1 MYGIFLLRIRN
12 GVYDMWLIFA
22 IITAIAWG
30 AANLFYKKG
39 SEPTDKYSHLKIVTM
54 VGFAMGIHAFIYLII
69 KDFNY
74 HPFDMIR
81 YLPVSAMYIIS
92 MTIGYIGLRY
102 IELSIAAPV
111 QNSAGA
117 VSAIL
122 LFIFFPR
129 EMAII
134 DILAVVIITTGVIGL
149 AMIEKKI
156 EDDIRRLEQTYVD
169 PKYQLG
175 FMAITFPILYA
186 VIDGIGTFA
195 DGVYLDELE
204 LISEDAALISYE
216 FTFFIVA
223 VISFVYVR
231 FIKKEDFFIFKERDR
246 AYAAILET
254 TGQFF
259 YVFAMAGN
267 AIIAAP
273 LIAAHGIFSVI
284 LSRIFLKEIMSRGQY
299 VMIAIVML
307 GIILLG
313 ISEGM

>member
-1 MYGIFLLRIRN
+1 
-12 GVYDMWLIFA
+12 MWLMSA
-22 IITAIAWG
+22 ILAATAWG

-39 SEPTDKYSHLKIVTM
+39 SEPTDRYSHLKIVTM
-54 VGFAMGIHAFIYLII
+54 VGFVMGIHAFIYLII
-69 KDFNY
+69 KDFNFD
-74 HPFDMIR
+74 PFDMIR
-81 YLPVSAMYIIS
+81 YLPVSAMYILS
-92 MTIGYIGLRY
+92 MTIGYVGLRY

-129 EMAII
+129 EMHYI
-134 DILAVVIITTGVIGL
+134 DIIAVVIITTGVIGL

-156 EDDIRRLEQTYVD
+156 EDQIQQLQGDVID
-169 PKYQLG
+169 PKYQLSVL
-175 FMAITFPILYA
+175 AITFPILYA
-186 VIDGIGTFA
+186 IIDGLGTFA
-195 DGVYLDELE
+195 DGIYLDELE
-204 LISEDAALISYE
+204 LISEESALLAYE

-223 VISFVYVR
+223 VLAYIYLK
-231 FIKKEDFFIFKERDR
+231 FIKKETFIIHKERDR
-246 AYAAILET
+246 GYAAILET

-284 LSRIFLKEIMSRGQY
+284 LSRIFLKEVMDVRQY
-299 VMIAIVML
+299 IMIAVVML
-307 GIILLG
+307 GIIFLG
-313 ISEGM
+313 ISEGL

>member
-1 MYGIFLLRIRN
+1 MWFIAALL
-12 GVYDMWLIFA
+12 
-22 IITAIAWG
+22 TAIAWG

-39 SEPTDKYSHLKIVTM
+39 SQPTDRFSHLKIVTM
-54 VGFAMGIHAFIYLII
+54 VGFVMGIHAFIYLFII
-69 KDFNY
+69 DFNY
-74 HPFDMIR
+74 NPIDMLR
-81 YLPVSAMYIIS
+81 YLPVSALYIVS

-129 EMAII
+129 EMH
-134 DILAVVIITTGVIGL
+134 ILDVSAVIIITAGVIGL
-149 AMIEKKI
+149 AIIEKQI
-156 EDDIRRLEQTYVD
+156 EDRIRQLEGYKVD
-169 PKYQLG
+169 PKYQISI
-175 FMAITFPILYA
+175 MAITFPILYA
-186 VIDGIGTFA
+186 IIDGVGTFV
-195 DGVYLDELE
+195 DGIYLDELE

-216 FTFFIVA
+216 LTFFLVA
-223 VISFVYVR
+223 LSSYIYVR
-231 FIKKEDFFIFKERDR
+231 FIKKQPFFILKERDR

-259 YVFAMAGN
+259 YVFALAGN

>member
-1 MYGIFLLRIRN
+1 MWFIAALL
-12 GVYDMWLIFA
+12 
-22 IITAIAWG
+22 TAIAWG

-39 SEPTDKYSHLKIVTM
+39 SQPTDRFSHLKIVTM
-54 VGFAMGIHAFIYLII
+54 VGFVMGIHAFIYLFII
-69 KDFNY
+69 DFNY
-74 HPFDMIR
+74 NPIDMLR
-81 YLPVSAMYIIS
+81 YLPVSALYIVS

-129 EMAII
+129 EMH
-134 DILAVVIITTGVIGL
+134 ILDVSAVIIITAGVIGL
-149 AMIEKKI
+149 AIIEKQI
-156 EDDIRRLEQTYVD
+156 EDRIRQLEGYKVD
-169 PKYQLG
+169 PKYQISI
-175 FMAITFPILYA
+175 MAITFPILYA
-186 VIDGIGTFA
+186 IIDGVGTFV
-195 DGVYLDELE
+195 DGIYLDELK

-216 FTFFIVA
+216 LTFFLVA
-223 VISFVYVR
+223 LSSYIYVR
-231 FIKKEDFFIFKERDR
+231 FIKKQPFFILKERDR

-259 YVFAMAGN
+259 YVFALAGN

-284 LSRIFLKEIMSRGQY
+284 LSRIFLKEVMSRGQY
-299 VMIAIVML
+299 VMIAIVMF